1 VRGPARA
8 YLDEHYRTNNPFEVA
23 KTYTVVPSVTSL
35 LRVSDRS
42 WQVRWTEEQRG
53 IDGLP
58 LGRSHWE
65 GLLTV
70 DIVPPTTE
78 DGIQVNPLGLYV
90 TDLRW
95 TKQL

>member
-1 VRGPARA
+1 
-8 YLDEHYRTNNPFEVA
+8 
-23 KTYTVVPSVTSL
+23 
-35 LRVSDRS
+35 VSDRS

-65 GLLTV
+65 GILTV

-78 DGIQVNPLGLYV
+78 DGAQVNPLGLYV